1 MENIAEYIPPGAS
14 IFLESRTQTTVP
26 IKNTNKITVTTK
38 STIPLINNVFFII
51 FPSDREMSFRKS
63 FNFFILP
70 SKPKILRRR
79 ELPYP
84 LRNRSLRLSKA
95 KEGNL

>member
-1 MENIAEYIPPGAS
+1 MENIAEYIPPES
-14 IFLESRTQTTVP
+14 SVFLVSRTQTNEPV
-26 IKNTNKITVTTK
+26 KNTKKNAVTTK
-38 STIPLINNVFFII
+38 SIIPLINSVFFII
-51 FPSDREMSFRKS
+51 FPSDREMSFRRS

-95 KEGNL
+95 REGNL